1 MGKSGLVAEPIV
13 KARTRRRLAPSRF
26 SALVRLEPLIMWQY
40 LRLALKFR
48 SIEIR
53 KPDIL
58 LDTLRD
64 FEAGR
69 ARLIVA
75 FRHAYGDEP
84 QLLFHAFNSY
94 LPRLARTRGMKL
106 ARRPRVR
113 MVHDYSV
120 PFWGGA
126 FIRFILPR
134 VGAVPVYHVQFD
146 AASLGEIRRILMDDP
161 SPLALA
167 PEGQIS
173 YHSETLPRLE
183 TGAAR
188 IGFWCARDLEKA
200 GRSERML
207 LLPLSI
213 HYRYD
218 PRDIQKVGSM
228 VARMETLCGLPPGPS
243 SADAAALAGLPARL
257 EAVEARALGLAEAFY
272 EKTCGYYQDSAPS
285 PDADGPEGRPRR
297 WEALQKAAL
306 FAAEQ
311 ALGIESGGEDKVQ
324 RMYRIRLT
332 GWSRIYPET
341 PVEGLAPLAR
351 TFADRH
357 AGEAWH
363 AMRHMEFV
371 DLMSY
376 HDAGYLRGDPGYAPS
391 FDRLVEAALNLQ
403 DLVFRLMGGN
413 ISNRPNH
420 IRKHAVL
427 VPGRSIDLTARLP
440 EYHASAKKAAREVTE
455 ELAQIFELCIEEY
468 RNEKEG

>member
-1 MGKSGLVAEPIV
+1 MGRSGLVAEPIV
-13 KARTRRRLAPSRF
+13 KARTRPGLAPSRF

-40 LRLALKFR
+40 LRIALKFR
-48 SIEIR
+48 SVEIR
-53 KPDIL
+53 NPDKIL
-58 LDTLRD
+58 DNIRD
-64 FEAGR
+64 FQEGR

-84 QLLFHAFNSY
+84 QLLFHVFNSV
-94 LPRLARTRGMKL
+94 LPRLAKRSGRKL

-146 AASLGEIRRILMDDP
+146 AASLGDIRKILLDGP
-161 SPLALA
+161 CPLALA

-207 LLPLSI
+207 ILPLSI

-218 PRDIQKVGSM
+218 PRDAKKINSA
-228 VARMETLCGLPPGPS
+228 VARLEKLCGLPPGPA
-243 SADAAALAGLPARL
+243 SADASAPAGMLPRL
-257 EAVEARALGLAEAFY
+257 EAVETRALELAEAYY
-272 EKTCGYYQDSAPS
+272 EETCGFRPQTAREGSFGA
-285 PDADGPEGRPRR
+285 ADRHRR
-297 WEALQKAAL
+297 WEALQDAAL
-306 FAAEQ
+306 DAAEQ
-311 ALGIESGGEDKVQ
+311 ILGIARDGADSVQ

-332 GWSRIYPET
+332 GWGRIYPET
-341 PVEGLAPLAR
+341 PVEGLPPLAR
-351 TFADRH
+351 AFADRQ

-376 HDAGYLRGDPGYAPS
+376 HDAGYLQVGQGAAPS
-391 FDRLVEAALNLQ
+391 FDRLVETVLNLQ
-403 DLVFRLMGGN
+403 DLVSRLMGGN
-413 ISNRPNH
+413 ISNRPNN
-420 IRKHAVL
+420 IRKRAVL
-427 VPGRSIDLTARLP
+427 VPGPCVDLTARLP
-440 EYHASAKKAAREVTE
+440 EYRVSAKKAAREAAD
-455 ELAQIFELCIEEY
+455 ELAGIFENCIEEY
-468 RNEKEG
+468 LDGKEC